1 MFKAS
6 SQVNTDA
13 HAYIGRACDML
24 PICASETLEHRH
36 SPELA
41 SETGLAKQAVAEGLV
56 NTEYIGPVVLNGV
69 IVAADQ
75 IAPPRPR
82 RVSRK
87 LSMKTSAAA
96 VLAVS
101 AMSRQALD
109 EMDVLQ
115 GEDKSPHTTDES
127 GAGSDDTDR
136 GQSEGSSDE
145 ESDDGDQTWAAEHG
159 ILSLPA
165 DPTLRSRICVREC
178 IGVAAGYL
186 SFDQVQC

>member
-1 MFKAS
+1 M
-6 SQVNTDA
+6 NTDA
-13 HAYIGRACDML
+13 HAYSILYIGRAYDML
-24 PICASETLEHRH
+24 PIYASECFKHRH

-82 RVSRK
+82 RVSRR

-101 AMSRQALD
+101 AMSRQAPD

-115 GEDKSPHTTDES
+115 GEDRSPHTTDDG